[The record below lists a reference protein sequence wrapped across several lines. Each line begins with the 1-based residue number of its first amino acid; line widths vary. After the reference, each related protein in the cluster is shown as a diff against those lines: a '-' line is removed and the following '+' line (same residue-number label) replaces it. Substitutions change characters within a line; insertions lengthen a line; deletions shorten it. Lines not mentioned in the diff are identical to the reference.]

1 MTRVISIC
9 FGFTLLHYWLKKLA
23 SQSLSSSQNR
33 SKTKTN
39 HDSPMHVNFSCA
51 LHQLYVFAQEVL
63 LSSLDCLHPLLL
75 ARVITCMLVLVLR
88 YSVEK
93 TILRSVCEL
102 CTYKFNVIFYSFTY
116 YCFFFLIK
124 YSIDLLFNFKI
135 NLYFTESPP

>member
-1 MTRVISIC
+1 
-9 FGFTLLHYWLKKLA
+9 
-23 SQSLSSSQNR
+23 
-33 SKTKTN
+33 
-39 HDSPMHVNFSCA
+39 MHVNFSCA